1 MINFVLLCLD
11 GSSPAPHHPE
21 PPRHPRP
28 YLQPRGGPLPPRQ
41 QQQRQPCG
49 LHQRGRGRLRRV
61 GQAAVVPVGQGR
73 DRTQALWE
81 VSGRRQEQRQRGGAL
96 LLLRR
101 WLAEVGA
108 EGSDYQEPRDRKMF
122 GHQELPR

>member
-1 MINFVLLCLD
+1 M
-11 GSSPAPHHPE
+11 
-21 PPRHPRP
+21 
-28 YLQPRGGPLPPRQ
+28 
-41 QQQRQPCG
+41 
-49 LHQRGRGRLRRV
+49 
-61 GQAAVVPVGQGR
+61 VPVGQGR
-73 DRTQALWE
+73 DRAQAVWE